1 MARSETVSFVRDGW
15 TGRGMLHLRSADP
28 FAHRDHTHS
37 QTDPLSRIIQ
47 FSIRAHR
54 RCLVMISFAYSV
66 SAAVQNFGAHTATAA
81 ESDKTKV
88 VKFDLDS
95 KQPNCSSGN
104 VCVEIEVWG
113 H

>member
-1 MARSETVSFVRDGW
+1 
-15 TGRGMLHLRSADP
+15 
-28 FAHRDHTHS
+28 
-37 QTDPLSRIIQ
+37 
-47 FSIRAHR
+47 
-54 RCLVMISFAYSV
+54 MISFAYSV
-66 SAAVQNFGAHTATAA
+66 SAAVQNFGGHTATAA